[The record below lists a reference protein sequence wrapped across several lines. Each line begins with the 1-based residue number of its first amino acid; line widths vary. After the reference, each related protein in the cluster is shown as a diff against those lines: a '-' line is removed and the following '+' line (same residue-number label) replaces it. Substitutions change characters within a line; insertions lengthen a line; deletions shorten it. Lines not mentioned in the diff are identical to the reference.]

1 MRLKLSS
8 IYFACCLLL
17 LFSAASPTSNAA
29 PPSDACSLLTKAQ
42 ISAVVGVPVGDGSHV
57 AGDSKMCTWTPSGGQ
72 AKGFRMVTLNL
83 ESADSYQAAKSMLQ
97 AVANSPRNQSAQK
110 PISMAPVDGL
120 GDDALFSSVGS
131 YSKLIV
137 KKGDAVFQLVVYSD
151 VTVEKKRDMEKALA
165 AKVLPGL

>member
-1 MRLKLSS
+1 
-8 IYFACCLLL
+8 
-17 LFSAASPTSNAA
+17 
-29 PPSDACSLLTKAQ
+29 
-42 ISAVVGVPVGDGSHV
+42 
-57 AGDSKMCTWTPSGGQ
+57 
-72 AKGFRMVTLNL
+72 
-83 ESADSYQAAKSMLQ
+83 MLQ

-151 VTVEKKRDMEKALA
+151 VTVEKKRDMEKTLA
-165 AKVLPGL
+165 AKVLSGLSSLRAMRAIEQAKGRVRTQTTFGF